1 MSEPI
6 LAYKRFNQDLT
17 CRGFQYEVG
26 ETYTQDR
33 PAELC
38 STGFHA
44 VQQPINVLAYYPPN
58 KSVYHEVEL
67 VDVVGPDADGD
78 SKVAGREIKIGAR
91 IELPALIKAQI
102 DFVFKNAKKPAKG
115 GVSKAKNGLATAEI
129 DNGAATAS
137 GRSGAAT
144 ASGRS
149 GAATA
154 SGESGAA
161 TASGEYGAA
170 TASGRSGAA
179 TASGWY
185 GAATASG
192 EKSVA
197 LASGYNGR
205 ARGVLGTA
213 LFLTERDEEWT
224 IVAAEA
230 VIVDGKNIEPDVY
243 YTLRGGKVVKA

>member
-6 LAYKRFNQDLT
+6 LAYKGFNQDLT

-144 ASGRS
+144 ASG
-149 GAATA
+149 
-154 SGESGAA
+154 
-161 TASGEYGAA
+161 
-170 TASGRSGAA
+170 
-179 TASGWY
+179 WY